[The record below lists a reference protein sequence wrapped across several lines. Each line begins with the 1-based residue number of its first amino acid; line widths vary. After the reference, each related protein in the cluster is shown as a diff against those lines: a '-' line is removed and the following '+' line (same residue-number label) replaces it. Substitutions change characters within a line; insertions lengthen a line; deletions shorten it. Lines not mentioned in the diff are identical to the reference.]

1 MAITSYSQER
11 SGDTTIITVV
21 SDLTGLVYY
30 HWYVDGQYAATTTAP
45 TWSLTLEE
53 GEQVRVEVV
62 DTNDAE
68 VDPLDVAPE
77 GYSARRSLWWTRSES
92 LDAVHYRV
100 VQVRPQFGGEET
112 IIAEI
117 PAPADQWSFSL
128 LTPRLN
134 DGQLYEWWVYPYD
147 VAGNQG
153 TRIRLIPL
161 SAVLRTPDAPNFTAT
176 YAAGT
181 QRVTFA
187 AP

>member
-1 MAITSYSQER
+1 MSITGFSQER
-11 SGDTTIITVV
+11 AGDTTIVTVV
-21 SDLTGLVYY
+21 SDLTGLVFY
-30 HWYVDGQYAATTTAP
+30 HWYMDGAYVATTTAP
-45 TWSLTLEE
+45 TYTFTLDV
-53 GEQVRVEVV
+53 GEQVRIDVV

-68 VDPLDVAPE
+68 LDPLDNAPA
-77 GYSARRSLWWTRSES
+77 GYPARVSLWWTRSES

-117 PAPADQWSFSL
+117 PATADQWSFSL

-134 DGQLYEWWVYPYD
+134 DGQEYQWWVYPYD
-147 VAGNQG
+147 TAGNQG

-161 SAVLRTPDAPNFTAT
+161 SAVLRTPDAPNFSAT

-187 AP
+187 AA